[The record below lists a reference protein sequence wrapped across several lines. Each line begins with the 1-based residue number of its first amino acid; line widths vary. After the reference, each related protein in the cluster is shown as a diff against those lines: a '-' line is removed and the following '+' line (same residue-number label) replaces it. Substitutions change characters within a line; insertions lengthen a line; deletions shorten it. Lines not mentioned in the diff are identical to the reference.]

1 MCNYT
6 ATRSTQWP
14 TQGRAEG
21 AVLWIETTLPPN
33 LLFVVYL
40 INEKLFY
47 DFVVVSCIGH
57 TLITRYY
64 LPNEFETTLERK
76 NAPYRRRQKF
86 DSQIA
91 L

>member
-1 MCNYT
+1 MAY
-6 ATRSTQWP
+6 A
-14 TQGRAEG
+14 G
-21 AVLWIETTLPPN
+21 ACWGGGFMDRNHPPPN